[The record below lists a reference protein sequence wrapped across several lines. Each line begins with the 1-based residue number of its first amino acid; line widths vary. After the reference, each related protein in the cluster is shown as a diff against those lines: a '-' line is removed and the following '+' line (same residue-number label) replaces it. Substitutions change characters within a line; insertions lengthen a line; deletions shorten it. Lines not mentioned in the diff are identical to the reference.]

1 MEPGSQFMVLEE
13 VITPTNWTL
22 TTCRDFR
29 NEQTIVF
36 RESTDRRSVSMSRRD
51 QEG

>member
-1 MEPGSQFMVLEE
+1 MDPGSQFMVLEE

-22 TTCRDFR
+22 TMCQDFR

-36 RESTDRRSVSMSRRD
+36 RESTEMSVHE
-51 QEG
+51 QK